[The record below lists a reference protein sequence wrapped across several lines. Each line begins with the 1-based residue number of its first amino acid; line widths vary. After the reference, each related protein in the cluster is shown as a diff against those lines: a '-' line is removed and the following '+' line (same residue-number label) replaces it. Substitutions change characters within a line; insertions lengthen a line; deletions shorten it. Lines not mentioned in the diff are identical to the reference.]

1 VISVNER
8 HRLAD
13 AAHSHL
19 FLSHPFIL
27 LRTFALP
34 AKELSCLADIE
45 AGMGGEGVVDD
56 DVAALLG

>member
-1 VISVNER
+1 MSGIETSR
-8 HRLAD
+8 CRS
-13 AAHSHL
+13 SHI
-19 FLSHPFIL
+19 FVSHPFML

-56 DVAALLG
+56 DVAALPC